1 MYFYH
6 GNGKIVLS
14 DGAYITK
21 EGLQLRTTQ
30 MIRITSLIDFLAK
43 RPKLTKVLAPVAGKL
58 FPLEDVQD
66 EIFASKGL
74 GEGFAVKPESDLIY
88 APLDGVITS
97 IFPTNHEIGIRTKEG
112 LDLLIHL
119 GLNTIELAG
128 SGCDILVEA
137 GQEVK
142 KGQLLATMNRKLLR
156 GLGYDDTVIVTYT
169 NDQIL
174 KGVSA
179 PVFFREINAKRAV
192 QTISYH

>member
-1 MYFYH
+1 M
-6 GNGKIVLS
+6 
-14 DGAYITK
+14 
-21 EGLQLRTTQ
+21 
-30 MIRITSLIDFLAK
+30 
-43 RPKLTKVLAPVAGKL
+43 
-58 FPLEDVQD
+58 
-66 EIFASKGL
+66 
-74 GEGFAVKPESDLIY
+74 IY
-88 APLDGVITS
+88 APLNGMVTS
-97 IFPTNHEIGIRTKEG
+97 LFPTNHEIGIRTKEG

-119 GLNTIELAG
+119 GLNTVELG
-128 SGCDILVEA
+128 GVGCDILVEA

>member
-1 MYFYH
+1 MFRIFDLL
-6 GNGKIVLS
+6 KSRARLS
-14 DGAYITK
+14 
-21 EGLQLRTTQ
+21 
-30 MIRITSLIDFLAK
+30 
-43 RPKLTKVLAPVAGKL
+43 KVLAPVQGRL
-58 FPLEDVQD
+58 FPLEDVND

-74 GEGFAVKPESDLIY
+74 GRGFAVQPSSDLIY
-88 APLDGVITS
+88 APLNGTVTS
-97 IFPTNHEIGIRTKEG
+97 LFPTNHEIGIRTKEG

-119 GLNTIELAG
+119 GLNTVELG
-128 SGCDILVEA
+128 GVGCDILVEA